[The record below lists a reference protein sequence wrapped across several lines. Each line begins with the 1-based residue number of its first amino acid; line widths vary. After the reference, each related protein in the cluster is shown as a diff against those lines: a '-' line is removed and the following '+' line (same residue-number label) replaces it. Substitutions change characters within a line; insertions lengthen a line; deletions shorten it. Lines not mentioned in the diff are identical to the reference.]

1 MSFKYIKQ
9 NFPLLVSKQIQPL
22 NLSNSVKMQ
31 VLLCSFHSSKY
42 SFEKRNPTLQL
53 SKPNCMAYTDEGRG
67 TGGEREWCLGGCRD
81 SKIAPANEQEER
93 EEERRDG

>member
-1 MSFKYIKQ
+1 
-9 NFPLLVSKQIQPL
+9 
-22 NLSNSVKMQ
+22 
-31 VLLCSFHSSKY
+31 
-42 SFEKRNPTLQL
+42 
-53 SKPNCMAYTDEGRG
+53 MAYTDEGRG